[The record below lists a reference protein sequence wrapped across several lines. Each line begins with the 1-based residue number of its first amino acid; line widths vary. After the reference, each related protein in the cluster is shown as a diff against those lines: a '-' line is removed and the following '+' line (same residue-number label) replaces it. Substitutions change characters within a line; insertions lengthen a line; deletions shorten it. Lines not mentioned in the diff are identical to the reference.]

1 NNSSIELLNKT
12 SPLKDN
18 ISNERAKEPP
28 VNLRLRITP
37 SSASSISLTLNDS
50 DNNNNTNDKSTMDNS
65 IIITN
70 DQDIREIN
78 NV

>member
-37 SSASSISLTLNDS
+37 SSASISLTLNDS